1 MTGTQFDFHDLLLIP
16 LTPVHVGGGE
26 EAKLNPED
34 YRLSADGHVERI
46 SVRAV
51 LARLEPA
58 MRANFLKQ
66 FGSSPELF
74 IGELQKRAN
83 GDDVLERILISPESA
98 KSVDLGGEGH
108 GRRNQIDAFYRSGGA
123 PVLPGSSLKGALRTA
138 WLRTLWETLPAE
150 RARFVRPDR
159 PEWSRMSRGERSR
172 EAQALERN
180 LFGLAGGKSAT
191 DTDPMRDVFVADAP
205 LPANA
210 TRIDKVSTW
219 KKGRDDYDFNPTGEI
234 HRERLRAVTDG
245 GTPPLIPI
253 RIGLRSGSVRDGR
266 RKLDPDAKHHSRHA
280 PDSIG
285 ALLAAL
291 ETQHRALWDRELE
304 RFFSGPAGERMR
316 SAIAPFD
323 KFLRGDASPK
333 AALIRL
339 GWGGHAEAK
348 SLAPIRLIERPQ
360 ARGDGKF
367 ATEGSAR
374 HIVDLEGHPVS
385 FGWALLIRWDAW
397 DAWEKSHVVR
407 FLDTPVK
414 KARPQAKAAGA
425 GKPQVA
431 AGRGDT
437 ALGGQVRYPRGSKVL
452 VGGEVMIL
460 DEDVTHAHKDSDA
473 VMALFEGGRET
484 IRVRE
489 IDRLA

>member
-1 MTGTQFDFHDLLLIP
+1 MTGAQFDFFDLLLIP

-26 EAKLNPED
+26 EAKLHPED

-51 LARLEPA
+51 LARLDPA
-58 MRANFLKQ
+58 MRANFLKK

-83 GDDVLERILISPESA
+83 SDDVLECILISPESA
-98 KSVDLGGEGH
+98 KSVDLGGKGR
-108 GRRNQIDAFYRSGGA
+108 GRRNQIDAFFRSGGA

-138 WLRTLWETLPAE
+138 WLRALWDTPPAGA
-150 RARFVRPDR
+150 ARFVMPDR
-159 PEWSRMSRGERSR
+159 REWSRMDRGQRSR
-172 EAQALERN
+172 EAQTLERN
-180 LFGLAGGKSAT
+180 LFGVAGGKSAT
-191 DTDPMRDVFVADAP
+191 DTDPMRDIVVADAP

-210 TRIDKVSTW
+210 TRIDKVSAW
-219 KKGRDDYDFNPTGEI
+219 KKGKDGYDFDPTGEI

-245 GTPPLIPI
+245 GAPPLIPI

-280 PDSIG
+280 PASIG

-304 RFFSGPAGERMR
+304 KFFSGPAGERMR
-316 SAIAPFD
+316 SAIGLFG
-323 KFLRGDASPK
+323 KFSRQGASPE

-360 ARGDGKF
+360 VRGDGEF

-374 HIVDLEGHPVS
+374 HIVDLEGYPVP
-385 FGWALLIRWDAW
+385 FAWALLIRWDAW
-397 DAWEKSHVVR
+397 EKSPVVE
-407 FLDTPVK
+407 FLEPPVQ

-460 DEDVTHAHKDSDA
+460 DEDVTQAHKPNDE
-473 VMALFEGGRET
+473 VNALYDGDREPIMVRDIEGP
-484 IRVRE
+484 
-489 IDRLA
+489 A

>member
-1 MTGTQFDFHDLLLIP
+1 MTGAQFDFHDLLLIP

-26 EAKLNPED
+26 EAKLHPED

-98 KSVDLGGEGH
+98 KSVDLGGKGH
-108 GRRNQIDAFYRSGGA
+108 GRRNQIDAFYRSGGT

-138 WLRTLWETLPAE
+138 WLRALWDTQSVGT
-150 RARFVRPDR
+150 ARFAMPDR
-159 PEWSRMSRGERSR
+159 LEWSRMPRGQRSRG
-172 EAQALERN
+172 AQTLVRN
-180 LFGLAGGKSAT
+180 LFGLAGDKSAT
-191 DTDPMRDVFVADAP
+191 DTDPMRDVVVADAP

-210 TRIDKVSTW
+210 TRIDKVSAW
-219 KKGRDDYDFNPTGEI
+219 KKGKDGYDFDPTGEI

-245 GTPPLIPI
+245 GAPPLVPI
-253 RIGLRSGSVRDGR
+253 RIGLRLGIVRDGR
-266 RKLDPDAKHHSRHA
+266 RKLDPDAKLHSRHA

-285 ALLAAL
+285 VMLAAL
-291 ETQHRALWDRELE
+291 ETQHRSLWDRELE
-304 RFFSGPAGERMR
+304 RFFPGPAGERMR
-316 SAIAPFD
+316 SAIGPFG
-323 KFLRGDASPK
+323 KFSREGASPE

-348 SLAPIRLIERPQ
+348 SLAPVRLIERPQ

-374 HIVDLEGHPVS
+374 HIVDLEGHPVP
-385 FGWALLIRWDAW
+385 FGWALLIRL
-397 DAWEKSHVVR
+397 DAWEKDPVVR
-407 FLDTPVK
+407 FLEPPVQ
-414 KARPQAKAAGA
+414 KARPQTKAGGT

-437 ALGGQVRYPRGSKVL
+437 ALGGQVRYPKGSKLL

-460 DEDVTHAHKDSDA
+460 DEDVTHAHKPTDE
-473 VMALFEGGRET
+473 VNALYDGDREP
-484 IRVRE
+484 IRVRDIE
-489 IDRLA
+489 GPA